1 MYYTYHMDT
10 KAKIPRASKLLT
22 IDLGADLKAS
32 WLHWCA
38 DHQLVPS
45 KALKRLIESTLSQ
58 ALQASQAPPHPIP
71 IVHIGTSSDTR
82 SNVVYKSY
90 TPPFATQERITRAS
104 SQPKV
109 VVKVS
114 FTLSEHE
121 ALVAFATAQ
130 GFGVQ
135 EFVIAAVRA
144 ALAQAPT
151 YGQAELE
158 ALTRSNATLVNVVLA
173 LVALKSETDDATI
186 AERLASLEH
195 EVKSHIEHVS
205 RSMAIG
211 TRRWQL
217 NV

>member
-1 MYYTYHMDT
+1 MD
-10 KAKIPRASKLLT
+10 KIPSSPRSPRAAKLLT
-22 IDLGADLKAS
+22 IDLGADLKTS
-32 WLHWCA
+32 WFRWCA
-38 DHQLVPS
+38 ERQLVPG
-45 KALKRLIESTLSQ
+45 KALKSLLESTLRQ
-58 ALQASQAPPHPIP
+58 GLQASDTPPPPIP
-71 IVHIGTSSDTR
+71 TVHIGTSSDAR

-205 RSMAIG
+205 RSMALG

>member
-1 MYYTYHMDT
+1 MYYTHHMDKT
-10 KAKIPRASKLLT
+10 PSSPRAAKLLT
-22 IDLGADLKAS
+22 IDLGTDLKAS
-32 WLHWCA
+32 WFQWCVER
-38 DHQLVPS
+38 QLAPG
-45 KALKRLIESTLSQ
+45 KALKSLIEKTLED
-58 ALQASQAPPHPIP
+58 APGASQAPPQPIP
-71 IVHIGTSSDTR
+71 TVHIGTSSDAR

-114 FTLSEHE
+114 FTLSEHQ

-135 EFVIAAVRA
+135 AFVIAAVRA

-186 AERLASLEH
+186 AERLALLEH